1 MDLNWQE
8 MLFEF
13 FGGLGI
19 FLFAIKYMGDGLQKT
34 TGDRLRDLLDRY
46 TTNPLTGVIAGIL
59 FTVLIQSSAGTIVIV
74 IGLVSAGFMTLRQSI
89 GVIMGANIGT
99 TIKAFVIGF
108 EIGDYALPIMAIGAF
123 LIFFFKRKMVH
134 NVGEVLFGL
143 GGLFLGLEL
152 MMKGMS
158 PLQNLPSFTEMTLNV
173 SNHPILGVVAGAIMT
188 VFIQSSSASVAILQ
202 GFYAEHLISLKGALP
217 ILFGDN
223 IGTTITAI
231 LASLGATASAKRA
244 AASHVLFNI
253 VGTIVFLIFL
263 TPFTLFMEWISG
275 VFSLENKMQIALAH
289 GTFNVVNVILQFP
302 LIGAWVF
309 LLTKLSPGEDFST
322 KYKTKHLE
330 DDFIEESPSIA
341 IGQAKEEILRMGNF
355 CVQGL
360 EKTFHYLK
368 FRNKQEAQEAYQ
380 MEDAI
385 NHLETKIINYLVKI
399 SSQPLSRQDSSRHF
413 MLMSTV
419 RDMERIGDHFE
430 NIIELIDY
438 HDEHRFQ
445 LTDDALEDISEMFM
459 LTINTVKKAIE
470 ALDLNSD
477 RLAREVTE
485 QEEAIDRME
494 RQFRKNHFIRLN
506 EGQCSGH
513 AGVIFVDML
522 SNLERVGDH
531 AVNIADAILGKRI

>member
-34 TGDRLRDLLDRY
+34 AGDRIRDLLDRY
-46 TTNPLTGVIAGIL
+46 TTNPLMGVVAGIL

-99 TIKAFVIGF
+99 TLKAFIIGF

-158 PLQNLPSFTEMTLNV
+158 PLQHISSFTEMTLSV
-173 SNHPILGVVAGAIMT
+173 SNHPLLGVLAGVIMT

-244 AASHVLFNI
+244 ASSHVLFNI

-275 VFSLENKMQIALAH
+275 IFALENKMQIALAH

-302 LIGAWVF
+302 LIGAWVI
-309 LLTKLSPGEDFST
+309 LLTKLLPGEDYTT

-330 DDFIEESPSIA
+330 EDFIEESPTIA

-355 CVQGL
+355 SVQGL
-360 EKTFHYLK
+360 EKTFDYLR
-368 FRNKQEAQEAYQ
+368 FRNKQDAQEANQ
-380 MEDAI
+380 IEDAI
-385 NHLETKIINYLVKI
+385 NHLDSKIINYLVRI

-413 MLMSTV
+413 MLMTTV
-419 RDMERIGDHFE
+419 RDIERIGDHFE

-438 HDEHRFQ
+438 HDEQRFH
-445 LTDDALEDISEMFM
+445 LTEDAMEDISEMFM
-459 LTINTVKKAIE
+459 LTINTVKKSIE
-470 ALDLNSD
+470 AIDLNSD
-477 RLAREVTE
+477 QLAREVAE
-485 QEEAIDRME
+485 QENVIDRME
-494 RQFRKNHFIRLN
+494 RQFRKNHFFRLN
-506 EGQCSGH
+506 EGLCSGH

-522 SNLERVGDH
+522 SNLERIGDH